1 MTMTFYIPVLNLA
14 IACYV
19 IPDVIR
25 YCIVCK
31 QTWLFVNMLF
41 SKKDKIL
48 IKNIYQMK
56 GYNARQLRKEFP
68 YKGWTNSSINR
79 FLKKFRDTGTCI
91 CDTRAVVDSFIG
103 VL

>member
-31 QTWLFVNMLF
+31 QTWLFVNMVF
-41 SKKDKIL
+41 SEEDKIL
-48 IKNIYQMK
+48 IKKYISDE
-56 GYNARQLRKEFP
+56 G
-68 YKGWTNSSINR
+68 I
-79 FLKKFRDTGTCI
+79 
-91 CDTRAVVDSFIG
+91 
-103 VL
+103 